1 MELDETALID
11 VRGKQLDRLLKQ
23 SRTEIL
29 AGLGAVVLGVMLTS
43 GVVPAVVALGWA
55 TLTALCYGSRY
66 VLIEL
71 QNRQPVT
78 DATVKRRSQMF
89 IGTVAATGL
98 CWGLFVAY
106 ALSRNELAHSAA
118 LPVLLLASAVC
129 LLSIGAHAGSERA
142 GLAAV
147 LTTLAPPIVALLWHL
162 NRLDIMAAVGVA
174 ALCGVAIY
182 TVRSLK
188 GQVWESIALRER
200 NKNLSSYLD
209 QRRDQVEKLN
219 VELKTT
225 LSKHDQAESNL
236 RRTSADLGLVQGK
249 AKALADTLERISPMC
264 QVTGLANRRH
274 FDQLMDAEWRRAA
287 REGKVVSICL
297 FDLDDTEEYLEAY
310 GQQATDALLKRLAA
324 NLRGF
329 ARRAGDTAGRYE
341 ETKLAL
347 LLPGCDVRNASRMAE
362 GARKRLE
369 QQAVPHS
376 NAKNRQVVT
385 THVGVAMLKPARSLG
400 PGELLKRVDTA
411 LYEARFQGGNRVIA
425 YQPLSKLR
433 IERWDT
439 PRDGPYNEQ
448 SLMQKLLVW
457 GYDTTKLLMRP
468 GTSVEPEIVAA
479 EKVLAIASGELKIE
493 VEGHTMNIKPG
504 DCVFIPQGVELGLEV
519 IGERPV
525 LKFTAAK
532 N

>member
-23 SRTEIL
+23 SRAEIL
-29 AGLGAVVLGVMLTS
+29 AGLGAIVLGVLVTS
-43 GVVPAVVALGWA
+43 GAVPAVVALAWA
-55 TLTALCYGSRY
+55 AVTALCYGSRY

-71 QNRQPVT
+71 QSRQPVT
-78 DATVKRRSQMF
+78 DATVKRRTQMF
-89 IGTVAATGL
+89 VGTVAATGL

-106 ALSRNELAHSAA
+106 SLSRNELALS
-118 LPVLLLASAVC
+118 LPLLLLASAACV
-129 LLSIGAHAGSERA
+129 LSLGAHAGSEQA
-142 GLAAV
+142 GITTA
-147 LTTLAPPIVALLWHL
+147 LTTLLPASAVLVVQLSKLELMSAAGVLALGA
-162 NRLDIMAAVGVA
+162 AAVFTA
-174 ALCGVAIY
+174 
-182 TVRSLK
+182 RSLK
-188 GQVWESIALRER
+188 GQIWEATALRER

-225 LSKHDQAESNL
+225 QAKHEQSEVNL

-249 AKALADTLERISPMC
+249 SKALADTLERISPMC

-274 FDQLMDAEWRRAA
+274 FDQLMDGEWRRAA
-287 REGKVVSICL
+287 REGKVLSICV
-297 FDLDDTEEYLEAY
+297 LDIDDYDEYVATY
-310 GQQATDALLKRLAA
+310 GQQPADALLKRIATSLK
-324 NLRGF
+324 GF
-329 ARRAGDTAGRYE
+329 GRRAGDTAGRYDDH
-341 ETKLAL
+341 KLAL
-347 LLPGCDVRNASRMAE
+347 LLPGCDTRIANRMAE
-362 GARKRLE
+362 AARKRIE
-369 QQAVPHS
+369 QQAIPHA
-376 NAKNRQVVT
+376 NAKNNPIVT
-385 THVGVAMLKPARSLG
+385 AHLGVAMIKPNRSLA
-400 PGELLKRVDTA
+400 PETLLKRVDTA

-433 IERWDT
+433 VERWEP
-439 PRDGPYNEQ
+439 PRDGPLSEQ

-468 GTSVEPEIVAA
+468 GTKVEPEIVAA

-493 VEGHTMNIKPG
+493 VEGHTMNLKPG

-519 IGERPV
+519 LGERSV

-532 N
+532 H